1 LPTVGNPPTA
11 LINRKGG
18 GGYDV
23 SDTLPIVKKLNG
35 SSIYAIK

>member
-1 LPTVGNPPTA
+1 VGNSATA
-11 LINRKGG
+11 LIHRKGG

-35 SSIYAIK
+35 SYIYAIK